1 MPYIKQIPR
10 GKESSKMLG
19 QGGRRPFFI
28 RDRRD
33 AKYYTTQE
41 LMDSLSAGALDDI
54 KYSSSAY
61 PMDTLAVPPGDVEAT
76 LSEMGHQKAYSR
88 EFIEETLLKNIT
100 AGESFKDLIRRG
112 FYSDQPMQDLSWLR
126 VILGD
131 VSAKELE
138 KYGDDPRYTT
148 PNTAEWIA
156 HEIYEP
162 QEKDRLK
169 AIIDSLLQKQSPFL
183 QYNKS
188 KYSMREMEPPN

>member
-1 MPYIKQIPR
+1 NLVEALAPAVSTGRAHDEMNSLIADDIKTRRRDEKRSESLMDFIKEGIPYELWHTTQPISETLPFWDYGINKEELDEGEYEPALRKRVRELMTSPEKTIYGQSLKQLMQESGMPYIKQIPR

-76 LSEMGHQKAYSR
+76 LSE
-88 EFIEETLLKNIT
+88 
-100 AGESFKDLIRRG
+100 
-112 FYSDQPMQDLSWLR
+112 
-126 VILGD
+126 
-131 VSAKELE
+131 
-138 KYGDDPRYTT
+138 
-148 PNTAEWIA
+148 
-156 HEIYEP
+156 
-162 QEKDRLK
+162 
-169 AIIDSLLQKQSPFL
+169 
-183 QYNKS
+183 
-188 KYSMREMEPPN
+188 